1 MNDVF
6 KALSDPTRREILRLL
21 KNNDLCAGD
30 IWGHFE
36 ISKPSITHHLN
47 LLSQAKLVLKEK
59 KGQNIIYSINT
70 TVFQEAVQWLFDF
83 RNTKAEDKELENVQ
97 DLEVLDS
104 KEKGDGINNEKR

>member
-30 IWGHFE
+30 IWGHFQ

-47 LLSQAKLVLKEK
+47 LLTQAKLVLKEK
-59 KGQNIIYSINT
+59 RGQNIIYSINT

-83 RNTKAEDKELENVQ
+83 RNTKVEVEDSDVIE
-97 DLEVLDS
+97 DLDS
-104 KEKGDGINNEKR
+104 TGKGDEINNEKH

>member
-30 IWGHFE
+30 IWGHFQ

-47 LLSQAKLVLKEK
+47 LLTQAKLVLKEK
-59 KGQNIIYSINT
+59 RGQNIIYSINT

-83 RNTKAEDKELENVQ
+83 RNTKGEDEDSDVIE
-97 DLEVLDS
+97 DLDS
-104 KEKGDGINNEKR
+104 AVKGDGINNEKQ